1 LVVVSAGGHAM
12 TTRLSIV
19 TPCYNEEA
27 VLPETI
33 RRFSALLDRLAA
45 DGKIDPAKSGIYFV
59 DDGSRDATWALI
71 EQASERDP
79 RMHGVKLSRNCG
91 HQAALL
97 AGLQSAPGD
106 AIISIDADLQDDV
119 EAIGTMLDRFVAGDD
134 IVYGVRNDRR
144 SDSLFKRATAVGYYR
159 LLAWMGVEVT
169 FNHADYRLLS
179 RRVLDC
185 LQRFEEVNLFLRAI
199 VPTLGFRS
207 STVEYRRAER
217 FAGESKYP
225 LGKMLKL
232 AFDGISSFS
241 AFPLHLITL
250 IGMAIFAVS
259 MFLGVWALWV
269 RAFGNSFPG
278 WASTVVPMYFL
289 GGVQL
294 LCIGVIGEY
303 LSKIYLEVKG
313 RPRYFIEKVL

>member
-1 LVVVSAGGHAM
+1 M
-12 TTRLSIV
+12 TTQLSIV

-33 RRFSALLDRLAA
+33 RRFSALLDRLSAA
-45 DGKIDPAKSGIYFV
+45 GKIDPIKSGIYFV

-71 EQASERDP
+71 EQAGDRDA

-91 HQAALL
+91 HQAAVL

-106 AIISIDADLQDDV
+106 AIVSIDADLQDDV
-119 EAIGTMLDRFVAGDD
+119 DAIEAMLDRFVAGDD

-144 SDSLFKRATAVGYYR
+144 SDSTFKRATAVGYYR

-179 RRVLDC
+179 RRVVDC
-185 LQRFEEVNLFLRAI
+185 LHQFDEVNLFLRAI

-250 IGMAIFAVS
+250 TGMAIFAVS

-269 RAFGNSFPG
+269 RAFGHSFPG

-313 RPRYFIEKVL
+313 RPRYFIEKQR

>member
-1 LVVVSAGGHAM
+1 MS
-12 TTRLSIV
+12 TQLSIV
-19 TPCYNEEA
+19 APCYNEEA
-27 VLPETI
+27 VLPETM
-33 RRFSALLDRLAA
+33 RRLSALLDRLAA
-45 DGKIDPAKSGIYFV
+45 NGKIDPARSGVYFV
-59 DDGSRDATWALI
+59 DDGSHDATWALI
-71 EQASERDP
+71 EQARDRDP

-106 AIISIDADLQDDV
+106 ALISIDADLQDDLD
-119 EAIGTMLDRFVAGDD
+119 AIESMLDRFIAGDD

-144 SDSLFKRATAVGYYR
+144 SDTVFKRATAVGYYR

-169 FNHADYRLLS
+169 FNHADYRLMS
-179 RRVLDC
+179 RRVVDC
-185 LQRFEEVNLFLRAI
+185 LHSFHEVNLFLRAV

-207 STVEYRRAER
+207 STVEYSRAAR

-225 LGKMLKL
+225 LRKMLAL
-232 AFDGISSFS
+232 AVDGITSFS

-250 IGMAIFAVS
+250 IGLAVFVGS
-259 MFLGVWALWV
+259 TILGIWALGVRL
-269 RAFGNSFPG
+269 FGDSFPG

>member
-1 LVVVSAGGHAM
+1 V
-12 TTRLSIV
+12 TTHLSVV

-33 RRFSALLDRLAA
+33 RRFSVLLDRLAA

-59 DDGSRDATWALI
+59 DDGSHDATWALI
-71 EQASERDP
+71 EQASARDP

-119 EAIGTMLDRFVAGDD
+119 EAIEAMLDRFVAGDD
-134 IVYGVRNDRR
+134 IVYGVRNDRQ
-144 SDSLFKRATAVGYYR
+144 SDSMFKRSTAVGYYR

-169 FNHADYRLLS
+169 FNHADYRLMS
-179 RRVLDC
+179 RRVVDC
-185 LQRFEEVNLFLRAI
+185 LQRYQEVNLFLRAI

-232 AFDGISSFS
+232 AFEGITSFS

-250 IGMAIFAVS
+250 LGLVIFVGS
-259 MFLGVWALWV
+259 MFLGAWALWV
-269 RAFGNSFPG
+269 RLFGSSFPG

-303 LSKIYLEVKG
+303 LSKIARDTSSRKCCNA
-313 RPRYFIEKVL
+313 R

>member
-1 LVVVSAGGHAM
+1 MVVVSAGGCSL

-19 TPCYNEEA
+19 APCYNEEA

-33 RRFSALLDRLAA
+33 RRLSALLDRLAGA
-45 DGKIDPAKSGIYFV
+45 GKIDPAESGVWFV
-59 DDGSRDATWALI
+59 DDGSHDATWALI
-71 EQASERDP
+71 EQARERDA

-97 AGLQSAPGD
+97 AGLHSVPGD

-119 EAIGTMLDRFVAGDD
+119 GAIEAMLERFVAGDD

-144 SDSLFKRATAVGYYR
+144 SDSLFKRATAVSYYR

-169 FNHADYRLLS
+169 FNHADYRLMS
-179 RRVLDC
+179 RRVVDC
-185 LQRFEEVNLFLRAI
+185 LQRFQEVNLFLRAI

-207 STVEYRRAER
+207 STVTYRRAER

-225 LGKMLKL
+225 LSKMLKL
-232 AFDGISSFS
+232 AFDGITSFS
-241 AFPLHLITL
+241 AFPLHLITM
-250 IGMAIFAVS
+250 IGMAVFVGS
-259 MFLGVWALWV
+259 MILGVWALGV

-294 LCIGVIGEY
+294 LCTGVIGEY
-303 LSKIYLEVKG
+303 LSKIYLEVKA
-313 RPRYFIEKVL
+313 RPRYFIEKML